1 MTRVGILVGLLAAA
15 AMAQPVAQPKF
26 DVASVKLN
34 KSADRATAN
43 MPMGPG
49 DAYSP
54 TGGRFSATGFPL
66 FNYILFAYKIAGQQ
80 AQSLPTQV
88 PGWALSDRFDIE
100 ARAPGNPGKDEMRAM
115 MRTLLAERFQLKMH
129 TEMREAPVA
138 ALVLVREGKLGPEI
152 QQHPQAG
159 ECPLDAAA
167 NALTPDKR
175 FPLLCGGLLQM
186 PPNVAGRFHAAG
198 RNVTIQFIAN
208 SLGQGNASGRALVD
222 RTGLA
227 GKFDFNLEW
236 TPDPNGA
243 ATSALGAEVEEP
255 ALTFEQAL
263 RDQLG
268 MKIESQKG
276 QVAVWVVD
284 RWEKL
289 TEN

>member
-1 MTRVGILVGLLAAA
+1 MTRVGILVGLLPAT
-15 AMAQPVAQPKF
+15 AMAQPVAQPEF

-49 DAYSP
+49 DAHSP
-54 TGGRFSATGFPL
+54 TGGLFSATGFPL

-80 AQSLPTQV
+80 AQALQTEV
-88 PGWALSDRFDIE
+88 PGWPLSDRFEIQ
-100 ARAPGNPGKDEMRAM
+100 ALVAGNPGKDEMRAM

-138 ALVLVREGKLGPEI
+138 ALVLVKGDKLGPEI
-152 QQHPQAG
+152 QRHPEG
-159 ECPLDAAA
+159 EECPLGAPA

-186 PPNVAGRFHAAG
+186 PPSVAGRLHAAG

-208 SLGQGNASGRALVD
+208 SLGQGNASGVRWWIARVW
-222 RTGLA
+222 RESSISTW
-227 GKFDFNLEW
+227 W
-236 TPDPNGA
+236 TPDANGGV
-243 ATSALGAEVEEP
+243 TPTLGAEVEES

-284 RWEKL
+284 RLEKL
-289 TEN
+289 AEN